1 MKKRDIVE
9 LLLLAAMWG
18 CSFLFMRIAVP
29 QFGPVLLS
37 ELRLLLGGLVLLPF
51 LWASNNPESWRQHWK
66 AIAVVGIVNSAIPF
80 MLLAYAAMSLTAG
93 FVAILNSTT
102 PLWGALIAVLWF
114 NHALPKSRAVG
125 LLIGFCG
132 VVLLAWGRASF
143 KPGGD
148 GLAILAA
155 LSAALLYG
163 IGTNYSK
170 KNLHGV
176 SPTLVASGSMLSGAV
191 FLFLPALF
199 FLPSHLPSPHA
210 CEAATALGIFCTGIA
225 YILFYQIVA
234 NAGAVRSMTVI
245 FLVPMFSV
253 LFGFLF
259 LSESITPHMLL
270 GCAVILFGTA
280 LATGIIRWK
289 LSH

>member
-1 MKKRDIVE
+1 MKKREIIE
-9 LLLLAAMWG
+9 LLLLAALWG

-29 QFGPVLLS
+29 QLGPVVLA
-37 ELRLLLGGLVLLPF
+37 EVRLALGAIVIMPF
-51 LWASNNPESWRQHWK
+51 LLARKHRQSFRENWK
-66 AIAVVGIVNSAIPF
+66 AIGIVGVLNSAIPF

-102 PLWGALIAVLWF
+102 PLFGALIAWLFF
-114 NHALPKSRAVG
+114 NHSIARLRVVG
-125 LLIGFCG
+125 LFIGFLG
-132 VVLLAWGRASF
+132 VVLLAWGRASL

-148 GLAILAA
+148 GVAMVAA

-163 IGTNYSK
+163 IGTNYTRLK
-170 KNLHGV
+170 LHGV
-176 SPTLVASGSMLSGAV
+176 SPMLVAGGSMLSGAI
-191 FLFLPALF
+191 FLLVPALF
-199 FLPSHLPSPHA
+199 SLPSRLPSPHA
-210 CEAATALGIFCTGIA
+210 CMAATALGVFCTGAA

-234 NAGAVRSMTVI
+234 HAGAVRAMTVI

-259 LSESITPHMLL
+259 LSESITHNMLL

-280 LATGIIRWK
+280 LATGLIRWRRQ
-289 LSH
+289 L